1 MIKRCL
7 IAAALTPFLA
17 NAAPFESCPSQAFLM
32 QDNNAKMYGIDLAS
46 GRANLI
52 AGTLRLNGSEDTASV
67 NAIGFN
73 FKDQYLYGFRK
84 ESKQVVRIEQTVEG
98 ETIHYDSTAL
108 NVSGLPEGIHFFVGD
123 VKVSGDAPAEGETD
137 NRTSSYF
144 IYNKG
149 RGLFEIPLSNDL
161 NAPLT
166 ATKQPGSESW
176 STTIYD
182 FAFHPI
188 TNKLYAMESDGDLFE
203 ISLEPNSTPELVTRL
218 DIGTDTGA
226 FGAAYFGVQD
236 VYDEATGET
245 TENII
250 FYVSNNNSGN
260 IFKVDLTNVPDDKS
274 GYNPTTE
281 IFTLGPKSGQNDGA
295 RCAIAKV
302 EVTDESMDFGDAPL
316 PYRSAL
322 DNNGARH
329 VFDPNQDSQNLIF
342 LGDSVDGENINTSS
356 DMNIDY
362 SDSSDD
368 GVILATDFAAGLTAQ
383 VIVTA
388 SQASTLYAWFD
399 WNQDGNFSEDEKAID
414 KVNLTQGS
422 NSILIDVPED
432 ATNGNSWA
440 RFRVTDGQEATL
452 TAYGAVQ
459 GGEVE
464 DYEFETYGSESY
476 PGQNDWVTLAYE
488 DRWPYLGD
496 SDFNDLVLHYRTTKY
511 FSSEG
516 VTSYRIEGEILGVG
530 ASFHNGF
537 AIRLYEKDVDSG
549 LVKVLSAVQIDSSNS
564 SLFINGQAVSRTI
577 VEPNRTEAIAIVA
590 PDIWDHIN
598 VQNGCEYFRTEVNCD
613 VNAKVTFSMTLPLK
627 TAISPES
634 APGSMLDPFIF
645 ASSDHYHGDVITDGN
660 YRGLEV
666 HLKNQV
672 PTEAFNTALF
682 SVTADDASSQS
693 ESLYFQT
700 ENGIP
705 FALAIG
711 APWRHPHEHID
722 INRAYDKF
730 ADFATSNGESAP
742 LWYNTVNTNI
752 TIQFGAEQ

>member
-1 MIKRCL
+1 
-7 IAAALTPFLA
+7 
-17 NAAPFESCPSQAFLM
+17 M
-32 QDNNAKMYGIDLAS
+32 QDSNAKMYGIDLAS
-46 GRANLI
+46 GRTNLI
-52 AGTLRLNGSEDTASV
+52 AGTLRLNGVEDNASV
-67 NAIGFN
+67 NAVGFN

-84 ESKQVVRIEQTVEG
+84 ESRQVVRIEQTIDGDSV
-98 ETIHYDSTAL
+98 HYDSTEL
-108 NVSGLPEGIHFFVGD
+108 NVSGLPENVHFFVGD
-123 VKVSGDAPAEGETD
+123 VKVSGDTPAEGELDT
-137 NRTSSYF
+137 RTSSYF
-144 IYNKG
+144 IYNRGK
-149 RGLFEIPLSNDL
+149 GLFEVPLTDDL
-161 NAPLT
+161 NAPLV
-166 ATKQPGSESW
+166 AIKQPGSESW

-218 DIGTDTGA
+218 DIGSDSGA

-236 VYDEATGET
+236 VYDEETGET
-245 TENII
+245 KESII
-250 FYVSNNNSGN
+250 FYVSNNASGN
-260 IFKVDLTNVPDDKS
+260 VFKVDLTNVPDDKS

-329 VFDPNQDSQNLIF
+329 VFDPNQDNENLIY
-342 LGDSVDGENINTSS
+342 LGNSVDGENINTSS
-356 DMNIDY
+356 DMTIDY

-368 GVILATDFAAGLTAQ
+368 GIILATDFAAGLTAQ

-388 SQASTLYAWFD
+388 SQASSLYAWFD

-414 KVNLTQGS
+414 KMSLSQGA
-422 NSILIDVPED
+422 NSILIDVPES
-432 ATNGNSWA
+432 AANGNSWA
-440 RFRVTDGQEATL
+440 RFRVTDGQEVTL

-464 DYEFETYGSESY
+464 DYEFETFGSESY

-537 AIRLYEKDVDSG
+537 AVRLFEKNNDSG
-549 LVKVLSAVQIDSSNS
+549 LTHIINADQVDTQNATVL
-564 SLFINGQAVSRTI
+564 INGKTINQAVI
-577 VEPNRTEAIAIVA
+577 EPNREQAIAVIA
-590 PDIWDHIN
+590 SDIWDHVNI
-598 VQNGCEYFRTEVNCD
+598 QNGCQYFRTEVNCD
-613 VNAKVTFSMTLPLK
+613 VNKKVTFSVNLPLVN
-627 TAISPES
+627 AISPET
-634 APGSMLDPFIF
+634 APGSLLDPFIF
-645 ASSDHYHGDVITDGN
+645 ASEGHYHGDVITDGN
-660 YRGLEV
+660 YRGLEI
-666 HLKNQV
+666 HLKNQS
-672 PTEAFNTALF
+672 PTEAFNLSLLDAD
-682 SVTADDASSQS
+682 ADDASAPL

-700 ENGIP
+700 ESGIP

-711 APWRHPHEHID
+711 APWRHPHEKVD
-722 INRAYDKF
+722 INRAYSNF
-730 ADFATSNGESAP
+730 ADFATSNGSTSP
-742 LWYNTVNTNI
+742 RWYNQVNTNM
-752 TIQFGAEQ
+752 TIQVGAGQ

>member
-1 MIKRCL
+1 MIKKCL
-7 IAAALTPFLA
+7 ISAALVPLLA
-17 NAAPFESCPSQAFLM
+17 NAAPFENCPSQAFLM
-32 QDNNAKMYGIDLAS
+32 QDSNAKMYGIDLAS
-46 GRANLI
+46 GRTNLI
-52 AGTLRLNGSEDTASV
+52 AGTLRLNGVEDNASV
-67 NAIGFN
+67 NAVGFN

-84 ESKQVVRIEQTVEG
+84 ESRQVVRIEQTIDGDSV
-98 ETIHYDSTAL
+98 HYDSTEL
-108 NVSGLPEGIHFFVGD
+108 NVSGLPENVHFFVGD
-123 VKVSGDAPAEGETD
+123 VKVSGDTPAEGELDT
-137 NRTSSYF
+137 RTSSYF
-144 IYNKG
+144 IYNRGK
-149 RGLFEIPLSNDL
+149 GLFEVPLTDDL
-161 NAPLT
+161 NAPLV
-166 ATKQPGSESW
+166 AIKQSGSESW

-218 DIGTDTGA
+218 DIGSDSGA

-236 VYDEATGET
+236 VYDEETGET
-245 TENII
+245 KESII
-250 FYVSNNNSGN
+250 FYVSNNASGN
-260 IFKVDLTNVPDDKS
+260 VFKVDLTNVPDDKS

-329 VFDPNQDSQNLIF
+329 VFDPNQDNENLIY
-342 LGDSVDGENINTSS
+342 LGNSVDGENINTSS
-356 DMNIDY
+356 DMTIDY

-414 KVNLTQGS
+414 KMSLSQGA
-422 NSILIDVPED
+422 NSILIDVPES
-432 ATNGNSWA
+432 AANGNSWA
-440 RFRVTDGQEATL
+440 RFRVTDGQEVTL

-464 DYEFETYGSESY
+464 DYEFETFGSESY

-537 AIRLYEKDVDSG
+537 AVRLFEKNNDSG
-549 LVKVLSAVQIDSSNS
+549 LTHIINADQVDTQNATVL
-564 SLFINGQAVSRTI
+564 INGKTINQAVI
-577 VEPNRTEAIAIVA
+577 EPNREQAIAVIA
-590 PDIWDHIN
+590 SDIWDHVNI
-598 VQNGCEYFRTEVNCD
+598 QNGCQYFRTEVNCD
-613 VNAKVTFSMTLPLK
+613 VNKKVTFSVNLPLVN
-627 TAISPES
+627 AISPET
-634 APGSMLDPFIF
+634 APGSLLDPFIF
-645 ASSDHYHGDVITDGN
+645 ASEGHYHGDVITDGN
-660 YRGLEV
+660 YRGLEI
-666 HLKNQV
+666 HLKNQS
-672 PTEAFNTALF
+672 PTEAFNLSLLDAD
-682 SVTADDASSQS
+682 ADDASAPL

-711 APWRHPHEHID
+711 APWRHPHEKVD
-722 INRAYDKF
+722 INRAYSNF
-730 ADFATSNGESAP
+730 ADFATSNGSTSP
-742 LWYNTVNTNI
+742 RWYNQVNTNM
-752 TIQFGAEQ
+752 TIQVGAGQ